1 VKLLLYNRREQIR
14 EWITNI
20 AEKFRQKG
28 ALSPDKAM
36 STEELDLPPRFQE
49 AMRRR
54 LGRTGIFVE
63 THGKYYLSE
72 ERLKEALAQDFAAR
86 EGAINARGLLFNLR
100 IIRMATVILFLVLL
114 IINII
119 VQSWELRL
127 ISILVAVVWII
138 ITIIQIYY
146 FTRIRNRLFR
156 IRET

>member
-1 VKLLLYNRREQIR
+1 MKLLLYNRREQIR
-14 EWITNI
+14 EWIANI
-20 AEKFRQKG
+20 AEKFRKKG

-63 THGKYYLSE
+63 TNGKYYLSE
-72 ERLKEALAQDFAAR
+72 ERLKEVLAQGFAR

-100 IIRMATVILFLVLL
+100 IIRMATVILFLILL
-114 IINII
+114 LINII